1 MMPGM
6 RGMNPRQM
14 KMAMKRMGIKMEEI
28 TGVEEVIIR
37 TKDKAYVL
45 KHPDVQLMVAQGQNI
60 FQVVGDYEI
69 TEPSAV
75 STAVSPG
82 GEGGGLVI
90 PREDVELVVQQTGVS
105 EDEALEALR
114 EADGEPAE
122 AIILL
127 MSRRQ

>member
-1 MMPGM
+1 M